1 MKVALPFVP
10 RMFVRQQFKFNNIE
24 GSNKIG
30 IQAVMQLLEY
40 FKTTW
45 IDGHVHKQD
54 IRTNNKLEGW
64 YNSLNR
70 STKKAHPNIYELILT
85 LKAEQASTEQT
96 IWRALHG
103 VLPPPMR
110 KKYRERE
117 DAMKQLEQELENGT
131 RNLEQYLTGIRRYV
145 GFK

>member
-30 IQAVMQLLEY
+30 IQAVTQLLEY

-85 LKAEQASTEQT
+85 LKAEQASINRT
-96 IWRALHG
+96 
-103 VLPPPMR
+103 
-110 KKYRERE
+110 
-117 DAMKQLEQELENGT
+117 D
-131 RNLEQYLTGIRRYV
+131 NLESSTWSLTTTNEKKIKGKRRFHKTV
-145 GFK
+145 GART